1 MKARIM
7 ALLGRLEPRVLL
19 MLMGCIIALL
29 MLQGWLLVLRQP
41 LSDYR
46 RLQSELQSGLQSGRQ
61 SGLQGERASLVQP
74 PADPSRMQA
83 ELDRLEVELAAL
95 TQKLQGQGPVLA
107 ADQLVVHIIERLDR
121 IAGRRGVRLA
131 GVRPGATRRVL
142 MFDEVSSEIKV
153 TGKYQALFEWL
164 REAEEE
170 LGPLVVTGFSIK
182 LTDAA
187 SGALAMDLK
196 LAAYRPAANGAAKQ

>member
-7 ALLGRLEPRVLL
+7 VLLARLEPRVLL
-19 MLMGCIIALL
+19 MLMGCTIAFL
-29 MLQGWLLVLRQP
+29 MLEGWLLVLRQP

-46 RLQSELQSGLQSGRQ
+46 RLQ
-61 SGLQGERASLVQP
+61 GERAALVRP
-74 PADPSRMQA
+74 PAEPSRMQA
-83 ELDRLEVELAAL
+83 ELGRLEGDLAAL
-95 TQKLQGQGPVLA
+95 ALKVQGQGPQLA
-107 ADQLVVHIIERLDR
+107 VDQLAVHIIERLDR
-121 IAGRRGVRLA
+121 IAARRGVRLVS
-131 GVRPGATRRVL
+131 VRPGATRRVL
-142 MFDEVSSEIKV
+142 MFDEVSSDIKV
-153 TGKYQALFEWL
+153 TGKYQALFDWL

>member
-19 MLMGCIIALL
+19 MLMGCVIALFVL
-29 MLQGWLLVLRQP
+29 EGWLLVLRQP

-46 RLQSELQSGLQSGRQ
+46 QLQSGLQ
-61 SGLQGERASLVQP
+61 SGLQGERAALVQP

-83 ELDRLEVELAAL
+83 ELGRLEVELAAL

-131 GVRPGATRRVL
+131 SVRPGATRRVL

-196 LAAYRPAANGAAKQ
+196 LAAYRPAANWAAKQ